1 MIINAINGNGNRLI
15 RVNKDTNKD
24 AVKEFLVTTLSQ
36 CDTNGHF
43 IETPYSE
50 SKLLDKYLGEVVLN
64 IYVTN
69 LYPEPIGEYIL
80 DIQDDNFGNRP
91 HLDMW
96 YVKQQVDKYWN
107 TFDAHN
113 PIYHPYHNTSN
124 FVSVEEFY
132 ERYKKD
138 NPSYELTK
146 DYSSR
151 KYAEYTDEMVFKSA
165 IHILREENNGKPFN
179 FLQEIE
185 EILFSFNLWDDW
197 DVLDCPRK
205 IYYGIIKD
213 KEIFRQ
219 LLNKYYW
226 KPTLVINA
234 NPRYK

>member
-1 MIINAINGNGNRLI
+1 MENENYA
-15 RVNKDTNKD
+15 T
-24 AVKEFLVTTLSQ
+24 KEFPLR
-36 CDTNGHF
+36 
-43 IETPYSE
+43 IETMCVRNP
-50 SKLLDKYLGEVVLN
+50 
-64 IYVTN
+64 
-69 LYPEPIGEYIL
+69 
-80 DIQDDNFGNRP
+80 
-91 HLDMW
+91 
-96 YVKQQVDKYWN
+96 
-107 TFDAHN
+107 FDAHN

-179 FLQEIE
+179 SLQ
-185 EILFSFNLWDDW
+185 DW
-197 DVLDCPRK
+197 DILDCPRK

>member
-69 LYPEPIGEYIL
+69 LYPEAIGEYIL
-80 DIQDDNFGNRP
+80 DIQDDNFGKYS

-107 TFDAHN
+107 T
-113 PIYHPYHNTSN
+113 I
-124 FVSVEEFY
+124 
-132 ERYKKD
+132 
-138 NPSYELTK
+138 
-146 DYSSR
+146 
-151 KYAEYTDEMVFKSA
+151 EYFINEM
-165 IHILREENNGKPFN
+165 
-179 FLQEIE
+179 
-185 EILFSFNLWDDW
+185 
-197 DVLDCPRK
+197 
-205 IYYGIIKD
+205 
-213 KEIFRQ
+213 
-219 LLNKYYW
+219 NK
-226 KPTLVINA
+226 
-234 NPRYK
+234 

>member
-1 MIINAINGNGNRLI
+1 MENENYATREYPL
-15 RVNKDTNKD
+15 R
-24 AVKEFLVTTLSQ
+24 
-36 CDTNGHF
+36 
-43 IETPYSE
+43 IETMCVRNPF
-50 SKLLDKYLGEVVLN
+50 N
-64 IYVTN
+64 
-69 LYPEPIGEYIL
+69 
-80 DIQDDNFGNRP
+80 
-91 HLDMW
+91 
-96 YVKQQVDKYWN
+96 
-107 TFDAHN
+107 AHN

-165 IHILREENNGKPFN
+165 IHILREENSGKPFKS
-179 FLQEIE
+179 LQEVE